1 MSETGFFLPVFL
13 FFAIVI
19 SSLGWQI
26 LIKGVGVVDNLWAF
40 GLLFST
46 VFMLTAS
53 IVTYFPF
60 SGNAFFISILIFMNL
75 TTLYVYSFPK
85 SIWPNMIW
93 FLFIIT
99 ADFLSSVAFLW
110 SRENCHLAYFLMP
123 ALFSFINIP
132 IIVRK
137 VKHLEKVSAKAVL
150 IHVSFISFLAIL
162 FPIAAGISS
171 MNFNPL
177 LFLILLTFTVPV
189 TLVLFG
195 ISSYLNIN
203 TGSGISSINFPFI
216 IFLSIPGTVIIKNMF
231 SLRVTMLNYIDSV
244 HFTFGAL
251 LLLFA
256 AVSIAGILIS
266 MFSTSIEGFINR
278 NRHFYQKYLTSY
290 RTVIEEVTD
299 PAELFILFDQNIASW
314 FKEFKSV
321 RYIFFN
327 DEFSAGRD
335 ISFYEEPS
343 SFNIETTDKKFLHE
357 PYFIK
362 NSVDVPD
369 EITKIS
375 SKYKGNIFIPI
386 VYRNEVNGFIAIDSR
401 KFSHSAT
408 VCVHNILEM
417 TMNRFEKLSLFTSV
431 IEAEKK
437 IEMLKHFQE
446 TGKMVSII
454 AHELRSP
461 LSSIMFNMEVIKD
474 SVYKKR
480 DADPEYLDISLRE
493 IRRLNETVEKMLN
506 YGRTIKLTPS
516 EGEFKSFFTDID
528 RLFPSTPEKITFIDN
543 TNGERFYFDWDMLK
557 SVMINMISNS
567 LQAIEGS
574 NGIGNITVKCFKRR
588 NRIIIEISDT
598 GPGIPKEIRNS
609 IFEPFFT
616 TRKEGNGLGLATSE
630 KIIKLSGGSV
640 ILKETSEK
648 GTVFQIVLPVE

>member
-110 SRENCHLAYFLMP
+110 SRENYHLAYFLMP
-123 ALFSFINIP
+123 ALFSSINIP

-216 IFLSIPGTVIIKNMF
+216 
-231 SLRVTMLNYIDSV
+231 
-244 HFTFGAL
+244 
-251 LLLFA
+251 
-256 AVSIAGILIS
+256 
-266 MFSTSIEGFINR
+266 
-278 NRHFYQKYLTSY
+278 
-290 RTVIEEVTD
+290 
-299 PAELFILFDQNIASW
+299 
-314 FKEFKSV
+314 
-321 RYIFFN
+321 
-327 DEFSAGRD
+327 
-335 ISFYEEPS
+335 
-343 SFNIETTDKKFLHE
+343 
-357 PYFIK
+357 
-362 NSVDVPD
+362 
-369 EITKIS
+369 
-375 SKYKGNIFIPI
+375 
-386 VYRNEVNGFIAIDSR
+386 
-401 KFSHSAT
+401 
-408 VCVHNILEM
+408 
-417 TMNRFEKLSLFTSV
+417 
-431 IEAEKK
+431 
-437 IEMLKHFQE
+437 
-446 TGKMVSII
+446 
-454 AHELRSP
+454 
-461 LSSIMFNMEVIKD
+461 
-474 SVYKKR
+474 
-480 DADPEYLDISLRE
+480 
-493 IRRLNETVEKMLN
+493 
-506 YGRTIKLTPS
+506 
-516 EGEFKSFFTDID
+516 
-528 RLFPSTPEKITFIDN
+528 
-543 TNGERFYFDWDMLK
+543 
-557 SVMINMISNS
+557 
-567 LQAIEGS
+567 
-574 NGIGNITVKCFKRR
+574 
-588 NRIIIEISDT
+588 
-598 GPGIPKEIRNS
+598 
-609 IFEPFFT
+609 
-616 TRKEGNGLGLATSE
+616 
-630 KIIKLSGGSV
+630 
-640 ILKETSEK
+640 
-648 GTVFQIVLPVE
+648 

>member
-13 FFAIVI
+13 FFAVVI

-26 LIKGVGVVDNLWAF
+26 LIKGVGIVDNLWTF

-53 IVTYFPF
+53 VVTFFPF
-60 SGNAFFISILIFMNL
+60 SGNAFFISILIFMNF

-85 SIWPNMIW
+85 SIWPNIIW
-93 FLFIIT
+93 LLFLIMANFIS
-99 ADFLSSVAFLW
+99 ASAFLL
-110 SRENCHLAYFLMP
+110 SKEAAYLAYFIMP
-123 ALFSFINIP
+123 VVFSSINIP
-132 IIVRK
+132 IIIRK
-137 VKHLEKVSAKAVL
+137 IKHLESVRVKAVL
-150 IHVSFISFLAIL
+150 AHVSFIAFLSML
-162 FPIAAGISS
+162 FPLAAGVSAI
-171 MNFNPL
+171 NFTPV
-177 LFLILLTFTVPV
+177 LFLVLLTLTVPV

-216 IFLSIPGTVIIKNMF
+216 ILLSIPGTAILRNLF

-244 HFTFGAL
+244 NFTFGAI
-251 LLLFA
+251 LLLFIS
-256 AVSIAGILIS
+256 VSITGILIS

-278 NRHFYQKYLTSY
+278 NRHFYQKYLNSF
-290 RTVIEEVTD
+290 RTEVEKITD
-299 PAELFILFDQNIASW
+299 SSGLFILFNQSIVSW

-321 RYIFFN
+321 RYVFFN

-335 ISFYEEPS
+335 LSFYEEPS
-343 SFNIETTDKKFLHE
+343 FFNIVTTDKKFLHE

-362 NSVDVPD
+362 NSVDVPY
-369 EITKIS
+369 EITLVS
-375 SKYKGNIFIPI
+375 SKYIGNILIPV
-386 VYRNEVNGFIAIDSR
+386 VYRNELNGFVVIESR

-474 SVYKKR
+474 SVFKQK
-480 DADPEYLDISLRE
+480 DPDPEYLDISLRE

-516 EGEFKSFFTDID
+516 E
-528 RLFPSTPEKITFIDN
+528 
-543 TNGERFYFDWDMLK
+543 
-557 SVMINMISNS
+557 
-567 LQAIEGS
+567 
-574 NGIGNITVKCFKRR
+574 
-588 NRIIIEISDT
+588 
-598 GPGIPKEIRNS
+598 
-609 IFEPFFT
+609 
-616 TRKEGNGLGLATSE
+616 
-630 KIIKLSGGSV
+630 
-640 ILKETSEK
+640 
-648 GTVFQIVLPVE
+648 

>member
-1 MSETGFFLPVFL
+1 MSEAGFFLPVFL
-13 FFAIVI
+13 FFAVVI
-19 SSLGWQI
+19 SALGWQI
-26 LIKGVGVVDNLWAF
+26 LIKGVGIVDNLWTF

-53 IVTYFPF
+53 IVTFFPF
-60 SGNAFFISILIFMNL
+60 SGNSFFISVLIFMNF

-93 FLFIIT
+93 FLFVII
-99 ADFLSSVAFLW
+99 ANILSSVAFLW
-110 SRENCHLAYFLMP
+110 SKENYHLAYFLMP
-123 ALFSFINIP
+123 ALFSSINIP

-137 VKHLEKVSAKAVL
+137 VKHLEKVRVKAVL
-150 IHVSFISFLAIL
+150 IHVSFISFLALL
-162 FPIAAGISS
+162 FPVFAGISS
-171 MNFNPL
+171 INFNPV
-177 LFLILLTFTVPV
+177 LFLILLTLTVPV
-189 TLVLFG
+189 TLILFG

-203 TGSGISSINFPFI
+203 AGSGISSINFPFI
-216 IFLSIPGTVIIKNMF
+216 VFLSIPGTFIIKNLF
-231 SLRVTMLNYIDSV
+231 SLRAGMLNYVDSIN
-244 HFTFGAL
+244 FTFGAL
-251 LLLFA
+251 LLLF
-256 AVSIAGILIS
+256 VSISIMGILIS

-278 NRHFYQKYLTSY
+278 NRHLYQTYVNSY
-290 RTVIEEVTD
+290 RSMAEKVTD
-299 PAELFILFDQNIASW
+299 PSELFNLFDQNIGSW

-321 RYIFFN
+321 RYVFFN

-343 SFNIETTDKKFLHE
+343 SFKIVTNDRKFLHE
-357 PYFIK
+357 PYFVK
-362 NSVDVPD
+362 NSVDVPY
-369 EITKIS
+369 EITLIS
-375 SKYKGNIFIPI
+375 SKYKGNILIPV
-386 VYRNEVNGFIAIDSR
+386 VYRNELNGFVVIESR

-408 VCVHNILEM
+408 VCIHNILEM
-417 TMNRFEKLSLFTSV
+417 TMNRFEKLSLFTSI

-474 SVYKKR
+474 SVFKKK
-480 DADPEYLDISLRE
+480 DPDPEYLDISLRE
-493 IRRLNETVEKMLN
+493 IKRLNETVEKMLN
-506 YGRTIKLTPS
+506 YGRTIKLSPY
-516 EGEFKSFFTDID
+516 EGDFSSFFADVG
-528 RLFPSTPEKITFIDN
+528 RLFPSTPDKIRFSDSTHGEKFH
-543 TNGERFYFDWDMLK
+543 FDWDMLK

-567 LQAIEGS
+567 LQAIESVDSKGDVS
-574 NGIGNITVKCFKRR
+574 VKCFKRR
-588 NRIIIEISDT
+588 SRLIIEISDT

-630 KIIKLSGGSV
+630 KIIKLSGGSI

-648 GTVFQIVLPVE
+648 ETVFQITLPVE